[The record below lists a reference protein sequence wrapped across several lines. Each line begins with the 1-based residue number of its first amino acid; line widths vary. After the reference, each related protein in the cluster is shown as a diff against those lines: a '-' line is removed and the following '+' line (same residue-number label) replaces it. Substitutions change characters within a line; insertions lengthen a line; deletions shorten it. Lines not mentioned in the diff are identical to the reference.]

1 MRLAASNMKTDNAL
15 AQALCVFLFA
25 PLFASYLALAAA
37 NQAVRRSGA
46 AAFTKPLD
54 PSDEKLALTKLAR
67 DPYP

>member
-15 AQALCVFLFA
+15 AQAPFVFLFA

-54 PSDEKLALTKLAR
+54 PSYEKLALTKLAR
-67 DPYP
+67 EPYP